1 MKIIFTIV
9 SLVFMLSSAQANVVC
24 DVPRSTAKE
33 DLKES
38 LLNTYGS
45 SYSTVKMLL
54 DAGMKDY
61 DNICRL
67 PDNSVN
73 NRILKNLNSTYYPS
87 FSTIHMLYK
96 ANIKDY
102 NALNN

>member
-1 MKIIFTIV
+1 MKILFGIV
-9 SLVFMLSSAQANVVC
+9 CLVFVLLTAQANVVC
-24 DVPRSTAKE
+24 NVSRSTAKQ

-54 DAGMKDY
+54 DAGMNDY
-61 DNICRL
+61 DNICKL

-87 FSTIHMLYK
+87 FSTIYMLYK

-102 NALNN
+102 NEL

>member
-1 MKIIFTIV
+1 MKTLFKIICLAFI
-9 SLVFMLSSAQANVVC
+9 LSTAQANVVC
-24 DVPRSTAKE
+24 DVPRSTAKQ

-54 DAGMKDY
+54 DAGMNDY

-73 NRILKNLNSTYYPS
+73 NRILKNLNSSYYPS
-87 FSTIHMLYK
+87 FSTIYMLYK

-102 NALNN
+102 NSL